1 MLLDYIY
8 LIIIIAL
15 ICFVLF
21 MIYISYEYRVFD
33 VNEPF
38 SQFDLLSTES
48 VLNDNYRNNLREF
61 NKKYSDA
68 YVNAYNQQML
78 SDNTSLNSLLGQ
90 YQANYDKSKMLVEK
104 NNTLIQTPKTFPI
117 NEVIKTI
124 KSNYNSQYLSTSAN
138 DINKYGV
145 MVNDKCFTVNG
156 LCKDEFCLQECQ
168 KGLYVTDSQKFYTN
182 RIYSSADAANI
193 MGVQPN
199 QINSKNVYPF
209 NIFRSSVNDKCLTIN
224 DDGVGIQ
231 PCNLNLLNQQWSI
244 SPDENI
250 CVLK

>member
-8 LIIIIAL
+8 LIIILAL
-15 ICFVLF
+15 VCFVLF
-21 MIYISYEYRVFD
+21 MIYVSYEYRIFD

-38 SQFDLLSTES
+38 GLLDVPSSDST
-48 VLNDNYRNNLREF
+48 LNDNYRKNLNMF
-61 NKKYSDA
+61 NKNYSDA
-68 YVNAYNQQML
+68 YANAYNQQML
-78 SDNTSLNSLLGQ
+78 SDNLLLNSLVGQ
-90 YQANYDKSKMLVEK
+90 FQNNYTKSKILLDKK
-104 NNTLIQTPKTFPI
+104 NALLQIPKTFPI
-117 NEVIKTI
+117 NNVIKTI
-124 KSNYNSQYLSTSAN
+124 KSNYNSQYLSTSTN

-168 KGLYVTDSQKFYTN
+168 KDLYLTDSQKFYTN
-182 RIYSSADAANI
+182 RIYSASDAANI
-193 MGVQPN
+193 MDVQPG

-209 NIFRSSVNDKCLTIN
+209 NIFRSSVNDKCLSIN
-224 DDGVGIQ
+224 DDGIGVEQ
-231 PCNLNLLNQQWSI
+231 CNLNLLNHQWTI